1 MSDAM
6 QEEGR
11 PITLI
16 VPTRNRC
23 HTLAQ
28 VAESY
33 YRQAGVN
40 EIIFVDDAGSD
51 DTAELV
57 ARLTR
62 QHSGIR
68 TLLITNP
75 HRLGA
80 AQSRNAGVAAASN
93 DFVLFCDDD
102 EHLQEG
108 YAENCLRKLVEGNL
122 AAISGRRIYLREGEA
137 ITHGLR
143 RFGNGLRYA
152 RPFNAVICEYVNGAI
167 FAGDIELPFTN
178 AVILT
183 RRSLLRHYPFDPYYA
198 AGNGYREETDYQM
211 NLYVHGHRIGV
222 TNDCHS
228 FHLPP
233 SQIRKGGQTTKPLR
247 RVFWSIYY
255 TNYFFGKYYDAFAKR
270 RGIATPRWVALLSF
284 AGFALYREFLRP
296 LAYPAAM
303 RLSCWWRDRH
313 GAELRQG

>member
-1 MSDAM
+1 MSDVT
-6 QEEGR
+6 QKEGGA
-11 PITLI
+11 ITLI

-33 YRQAGVN
+33 YRQRGVS

-51 DTAELV
+51 GTGELV
-57 ARLTR
+57 ARLGR
-62 QHSGIR
+62 QHTDIR
-68 TLLITNP
+68 TQLITNP
-75 HRLGA
+75 RRLGA
-80 AQSRNAGVAAASN
+80 AQSRNAGVTAATN
-93 DFVLFCDDD
+93 EFVLFCDDD

-108 YAENCLRKLVEGNL
+108 YAETCLRKLVEGNL

-152 RPFNAVICEYVNGAI
+152 KPFNEVICEYVNGAI

-183 RRSLLRHYPFDPYYA
+183 RRSLLQRYPFDPHYA
-198 AGNGYREETDYQM
+198 TGNGYREETDYQM
-211 NLYVHGHRIGV
+211 NLYVHDHRIGV

-247 RVFWSIYY
+247 RIYWSVYY
-255 TNYFFGKYYDAFAKR
+255 TNYFFGKYYAAYAKR
-270 RGIATPRWVALLSF
+270 RGMATPRWLALVYF
-284 AGFALYREFLRP
+284 TGFALYREFLRP
-296 LAYPAAM
+296 LAYPAALW
-303 RLSCWWRDRH
+303 LSCWWRDRH
-313 GAELRQG
+313 AAQLRQG